1 MIDKI
6 WNAVLE
12 LIMHRYIDYKENLK
26 VVYIINS
33 IIVIINCE
41 NEQDKQ

>member
-1 MIDKI
+1 
-6 WNAVLE
+6 
-12 LIMHRYIDYKENLK
+12 MHRYIDYKENLK

>member
-1 MIDKI
+1 
-6 WNAVLE
+6 
-12 LIMHRYIDYKENLK
+12 MHRYIDYKENLK
-26 VVYIINS
+26 VVYIIDS

>member
-1 MIDKI
+1 
-6 WNAVLE
+6 
-12 LIMHRYIDYKENLK
+12 MHRYIDYKENLK

-41 NEQDKQ
+41 NEKDKQ

>member
-1 MIDKI
+1 
-6 WNAVLE
+6 
-12 LIMHRYIDYKENLK
+12 MHRYIDYKENLK

-33 IIVIINCE
+33 IIVIINYE